1 MEGTDKELVDL
12 YRRGH
17 VEALDALIERYRR
30 MLFGYIFNMVGGSA
44 DADEI
49 FQETWFRVIRKIGGY
64 RERNFGG
71 WLVRIARNIAID
83 RIRRRKPDL
92 SLDAEPE
99 EGRSLA
105 EVIPGQDPGPRRRVE
120 ARDTGSAIARA
131 VAGLPLEQ
139 REVFLMR
146 VEADLSFKEI
156 ARAQRVSI
164 NTALARMQYALAK
177 LRLSLKT
184 EYDGMTVKGGRT

>member
-1 MEGTDKELVDL
+1 MEATDKELVDQ

-30 MLFGYIFNMVGGSA
+30 MLFGFILSRTRGAG
-44 DADEI
+44 DADEV
-49 FQETWFRVIRKIGGY
+49 FQETWFRVIRKIDSY

-71 WLVRIARNIAID
+71 WLVMIARNIIID
-83 RIRRRKPDL
+83 RVRRRKPDM
-92 SLDAEPE
+92 SLDASPS
-99 EGRSLA
+99 EGLTLA
-105 EVIPGQDPGPRRRVE
+105 DVIPGNDPGPRRRIE
-120 ARDTGSAIARA
+120 ANDLGQAIAAA
-131 VAGLPLEQ
+131 VAGLPDEQ
-139 REVFLMR
+139 KEVFLMR

-177 LRLSLKT
+177 LRPLLKN
-184 EYDGMTVKGGRT
+184 EYDQLAQKGF

>member
-1 MEGTDKELVDL
+1 MEATDKELVNQ

-30 MLFGYIFNMVGGSA
+30 MLFGFILSRTSGA
-44 DADEI
+44 EDADDV
-49 FQETWFRVIRKIGGY
+49 FQETWLRVIRKIDSY

-71 WLVRIARNIAID
+71 WLVRIARNIIID
-83 RIRRRKPDL
+83 RVRRRKPDT
-92 SLDAEPE
+92 SLDAAPC
-99 EGRSLA
+99 EGRTLA
-105 EVIPGQDPGPRRRVE
+105 DVIPGSDPGPRRRIE
-120 ARDTGSAIARA
+120 ANDLGKAIAAA
-131 VAGLPLEQ
+131 VAGLPDEQ
-139 REVFLMR
+139 KEVFLMR

-177 LRLSLKT
+177 LRPLLKD
-184 EYDGMTVKGGRT
+184 EYEGVAEERV